1 MVVAPESQYMRRPAA
16 LAAMSLLAPLLL
28 AVAGAPAEAATFA
41 AHRALYALTLD
52 PSKTTDVVAASGTMG
67 YEVMDACDGWAV
79 RQRLDMTITNHDGQ
93 DIHMV
98 SDYATWESKD
108 GLSFRYHMKQTTDD
122 AVTSQTD
129 GEAKLDKSGG
139 GGQAHYTLPEEGVKP
154 LPVGTLFPMAHT
166 GAILDAAAAG
176 KRFLAIPLFDGTV
189 DSGVQDSSIIILGV
203 KKPTPNHYPALST
216 LSSTRVRL
224 AFFDRDPPSETPDYE
239 VAMTYWENGVADD
252 LQMDFG
258 DFTVDAKMNDFKPLP
273 HRC

>member
-1 MVVAPESQYMRRPAA
+1 MRRPAA
-16 LAAMSLLAPLLL
+16 LAALILLVPML
-28 AVAGAPAEAATFA
+28 AMPGGRPALAADFA
-41 AHRALYALTLD
+41 AHRALYILKLD
-52 PSKTTDVVAASGTMG
+52 PSRTTDVVAATGTMG

-79 RQRLDMTITNHDGQ
+79 RQRLQMTITNHDGQ
-93 DIHMV
+93 DIQMV

-108 GLSFRYHMKQTTDD
+108 GLAFRYHMKQTTED

-129 GEAKLDKSGG
+129 GDAKLDKPGG
-139 GGQAHYTLPEEGVKP
+139 PGEAHYTLPDDAVKK

-166 GAILDAAAAG
+166 AAILDGAAAG

-189 DSGVQDSSIIILGV
+189 ESGVQDSSIVILNV
-203 KKPTPNHYPALST
+203 KKPTPNRYPALSS

-224 AFFDRDPPSETPDYE
+224 AFFDREPPSETPDYE

-258 DFTVDAKMNDFKPLP
+258 DFTVDANLSELTLLP